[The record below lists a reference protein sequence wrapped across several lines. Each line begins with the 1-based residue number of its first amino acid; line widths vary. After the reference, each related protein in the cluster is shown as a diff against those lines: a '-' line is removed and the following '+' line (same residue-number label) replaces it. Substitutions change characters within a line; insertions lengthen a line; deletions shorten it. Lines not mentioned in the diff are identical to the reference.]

1 MWTEGPIVLFVK
13 LYSLKF
19 MTSYVSS
26 EGFFVFSK
34 AFIVYP
40 EVPLAVLVCLEL
52 MSPIG

>member
-1 MWTEGPIVLFVK
+1 MWTEGLIVLFVK
-13 LYSLKF
+13 LYCLKF
-19 MTSYVSS
+19 MTYVSS

-52 MSPIG
+52 MYQIG